1 MENGIKGQIWDS
13 KMPPTQ
19 VEGVF
24 WDTTSCMMVTDG
36 GPGAFPMTRNEVAAM
51 FIPKGY
57 YTSQGYTGFLPD
69 GSRMAFP
76 TQEEYIDYVEE
87 LHSAA

>member
-1 MENGIKGQIWDS
+1 MALPGR
-13 KMPPTQ
+13 PPAI
-19 VEGVF
+19 
-24 WDTTSCMMVTDG
+24 
-36 GPGAFPMTRNEVAAM
+36 PGDEVADM

>member
-1 MENGIKGQIWDS
+1 
-13 KMPPTQ
+13 
-19 VEGVF
+19 
-24 WDTTSCMMVTDG
+24 
-36 GPGAFPMTRNEVAAM
+36 M

-76 TQEEYIDYVEE
+76 RRSTSTT
-87 LHSAA
+87 LKSCAARREPEQPPAESSPLRLVSGSFTARSRRFMSRFK

>member
-1 MENGIKGQIWDS
+1 MEGREPSD
-13 KMPPTQ
+13 
-19 VEGVF
+19 
-24 WDTTSCMMVTDG
+24 
-36 GPGAFPMTRNEVAAM
+36 RNEVASM

-76 TQEEYIDYVEE
+76 TQEEYFDYVEE
-87 LHSAA
+87 VRDTAA